1 MPLVAAIDVRATIDF
16 LRTPV
21 LETIAIAA
29 GALPIA
35 ILLGTP
41 TAIVIARGGRAG
53 ALLRALAAFVRAIPE
68 LVLAIVFVVAL
79 GFGAVPGTLAL
90 GLSGAATI
98 AKLYAEILESVRR
111 EPEEALRATGATAT
125 ASFLV
130 GLVPAAWPGL
140 IGFGAYTFESIM
152 RAAVIVGVVGAGG
165 LGSAMITSLNL
176 LDYGAFAWYVAALVV
191 LVIVVDS
198 TSGVLRA
205 RAPAWMAL
213 AAFAVV
219 SLTGIVALTSATH
232 DPWHAFA
239 TAPPRVLTYLARSI
253 PPAFTPTVIGN
264 AAWGVLETIGVAV
277 AGTFVG
283 ALAAIPLALLV
294 ARVVASGWVRGTGY
308 RPWSIL
314 PAFVARIV
322 LVVARS
328 VPPIAVALV
337 ALAFVGLGPKAGAVA
352 LAIHTAGV
360 LGKLF
365 AESLELV
372 DTLPAEA
379 LVASGSTGLA
389 AVAAG
394 IAPGA
399 FAAMSAHLLY
409 RWEWNVRASTT
420 LGIVGAGG
428 LGQQIFNAQQL
439 LHDRELLAYVIV
451 AIALVLGSDRI
462 TQLARRRFELRTM
475 ER

>member
-1 MPLVAAIDVRATIDF
+1 VLNLGATYEF
-16 LRTPV
+16 LRVPIV
-21 LETIAIAA
+21 ETIAIAA

-35 ILLGTP
+35 ILGGAPAAL
-41 TAIVIARGGRAG
+41 AIVRGGPLGATIRAI
-53 ALLRALAAFVRAIPE
+53 AAFVRAVPE

-79 GFGAVPGTLAL
+79 GFGSLPGTLAL
-90 GLSGAATI
+90 GISGAATI

-125 ASFLV
+125 ASFLI

-140 IGFGAYTFESIM
+140 VGFGAYAFESIV

-165 LGSAMITSLNL
+165 LGSAMITSINL
-176 LDYGAFAWYVAALVV
+176 LDYGAFFWYVAALVC
-191 LVIVVDS
+191 LVVAVDS
-198 TSGVLRA
+198 ASAILRD
-205 RAPAWMAL
+205 RAPAWVAL
-213 AAFAVV
+213 ATFGVV
-219 SLTGIVALTSATH
+219 SVVGIIALASTGHA
-232 DPWHAFA
+232 PWRVIA
-239 TAPPRVLTYLARSI
+239 TAAPRVVAYLARAI
-253 PPAFTPTVIGN
+253 PPDFSPKVLVSAGF
-264 AAWGVLETIGVAV
+264 GVLETVGVAL
-277 AGTFVG
+277 AGTIGG
-283 ALAAIPLALLV
+283 ALVAIPLALLI

-308 RPWSIL
+308 RPWSYA
-314 PAFVARIV
+314 PAALTRVV

-328 VPPIAVALV
+328 VPPIAVALI
-337 ALAFVGLGPKAGAVA
+337 ALSFVGLGPKAGAFA

-365 AESLELV
+365 AESLELT
-372 DTLPAEA
+372 DTVPAEA

-389 AVAAG
+389 AVG
-394 IAPGA
+394 IAIVPGA

-451 AIALVLGSDRI
+451 AIVVVIASDR
-462 TQLARRRFELRTM
+462 TTGFARRGLALQTM

>member
-1 MPLVAAIDVRATIDF
+1 MVNLGATAAYLRQPL
-16 LRTPV
+16 

-35 ILLGTP
+35 ILIGTP
-41 TAIVIARGGRAG
+41 AAIAIARGGPLGRTV
-53 ALLRALAAFVRAIPE
+53 RALASFARAIPE

-90 GLSGAATI
+90 GFSGAATI
-98 AKLYAEILESVRR
+98 AKLYAELIESMRR

-140 IGFGAYTFESIM
+140 VGFGAYAFESIV

-165 LGSAMITSLNL
+165 LGSAMITSIDL
-176 LDYGAFAWYVAALVV
+176 LDYASFGWYVAALVA
-191 LVIVVDS
+191 LVVAVD
-198 TSGVLRA
+198 TASGLLRE
-205 RAPAWMAL
+205 RAPAWVALGTFALVSLVGFVAL
-213 AAFAVV
+213 AT
-219 SLTGIVALTSATH
+219 TGNA
-232 DPWHAFA
+232 PWHTFA
-239 TAPPRVLTYLARSI
+239 TAPPRVFAYLARAI
-253 PPAFTPTVIGN
+253 PPDFSPHVLANAGLGVI
-264 AAWGVLETIGVAV
+264 ETIGVALV
-277 AGTFVG
+277 GTLAGTLV
-283 ALAAIPLALLV
+283 AIPLALLV
-294 ARVVASGWVRGTGY
+294 SRVVSSGWVRGTGY
-308 RPWSIL
+308 RPWSIV
-314 PAFVARIV
+314 PAFLTRVG

-328 VPPIAVALV
+328 VPPIAIALV
-337 ALAFVGLGPKAGAVA
+337 ALSFVGLGPKAGAFA

-372 DTLPAEA
+372 DPLPAEA
-379 LVASGSTGLA
+379 LVASGSTGLG
-389 AVAAG
+389 AVG
-394 IAPGA
+394 IGIVPGA
-399 FAAMSAHLLY
+399 LATMSAHLLY

-428 LGQQIFNAQQL
+428 LGQQIFNSQQL

-451 AIALVLGSDRI
+451 AIVLVIASDQATVFVR
-462 TQLARRRFELRTM
+462 QRFALRTM

>member
-1 MPLVAAIDVRATIDF
+1 MNAASMFEF
-16 LRTPV
+16 LRAPV
-21 LETIAIAA
+21 LETIAIAS
-29 GALPIA
+29 GALVIA
-35 ILLGTP
+35 IVLGTP
-41 TAIVIARGGRAG
+41 AAIVIARGGAVGAG
-53 ALLRALAAFVRAIPE
+53 LRAIAALVRAIPE

-90 GLSGAATI
+90 GISGAATI

-176 LDYGAFAWYVAALVV
+176 LDYRAFAWYVGALVL
-191 LVIVVDS
+191 LVIAVDT
-198 TSGVLRA
+198 TSGALRN
-205 RAPAWMAL
+205 RAPAWAPL
-213 AAFAVV
+213 AVFGLV
-219 SLTGIVALTSATH
+219 SLVGIATLATATH

-239 TAPPRVLTYLARSI
+239 TAPPRVVAYLSRAI
-253 PPAFTPTVIGN
+253 PPAFTPTVLAN
-264 AAWGVLETIGVAV
+264 AGWGVLETLGVALV
-277 AGTFVG
+277 GTLVG

-314 PAFVARIV
+314 PAFVTRVALI
-322 LVVARS
+322 VARS

-352 LAIHTAGV
+352 LALHTAGV

-365 AESLELV
+365 AESLELS

-379 LVASGSTGLA
+379 LVASGGTALA
-389 AVAAG
+389 AVAVG
-394 IAPGA
+394 IVPGA

-439 LHDRELLAYVIV
+439 LHDRELLAYVLV
-451 AIALVLGSDRI
+451 AIVLVLVSDRV
-462 TQLARRRFELRTM
+462 TQLGRRRLDLRTM
-475 ER
+475 AR

>member
-1 MPLVAAIDVRATIDF
+1 MNLSATVEF
-16 LRTPV
+16 LRVPI
-21 LETIAIAA
+21 LETVAIAA
-29 GALPIA
+29 GALFLAIA
-35 ILLGTP
+35 LGAP
-41 TAIVIARGGRAG
+41 AAIVIARGGSVGRA
-53 ALLRALAAFVRAIPE
+53 LRAVAALVRAIPE

-90 GLSGAATI
+90 GISGAATI
-98 AKLYAEILESVRR
+98 AKLYAEILEAVRR

-176 LDYGAFAWYVAALVV
+176 LDYRAFAWYVAALVA
-191 LVIVVDS
+191 LVVAVDAV
-198 TSGVLRA
+198 SGILRA
-205 RAPAWMAL
+205 RAPAWVAL
-213 AAFAVV
+213 AAFASV
-219 SLTGIVALTSATH
+219 SALGIAALATATH

-239 TAPPRVLTYLARSI
+239 TAPPRVVAYLARAI
-253 PPAFTPTVIGN
+253 PPAFTPAVI
-264 AAWGVLETIGVAV
+264 ASALWGVAETLGVAL
-277 AGTFVG
+277 AGTIVG
-283 ALAAIPLALLV
+283 AIAAVPLALLI

-308 RPWSIL
+308 RPWSIV
-314 PAFVARIV
+314 PATLGRIA
-322 LVVARS
+322 LVIARS

-352 LAIHTAGV
+352 LALHTAGV

-365 AESLELV
+365 AESLELG

-389 AVAAG
+389 AVAVG
-394 IAPGA
+394 IAPA
-399 FAAMSAHLLY
+399 TLPAMSAHLLY

-439 LHDRELLAYVIV
+439 LHDRELLAYVLV
-451 AIALVLGSDRI
+451 AMALVLASDALAERA
-462 TQLARRRFELRTM
+462 ARRFALRTM

>member
-1 MPLVAAIDVRATIDF
+1 MDVGGTFVF
-16 LRTPV
+16 LRQPL
-21 LETIAIAA
+21 LETIGIAA

-35 ILLGTP
+35 ILVGASAAL
-41 TAIVIARGGRAG
+41 AIVRGGPLGGFIRAG
-53 ALLRALAAFVRAIPE
+53 ASFVRAVPE

-90 GLSGAATI
+90 GISGAATV
-98 AKLYAEILESVRR
+98 AKLYAELLQSMRH

-140 IGFGAYTFESIM
+140 VGFGAYAFESIV

-165 LGSAMITSLNL
+165 LGSAMITSINL
-176 LDYGAFAWYVAALVV
+176 LDYAAFGWYVAALVA
-191 LVIVVDS
+191 LVVAVDAA
-198 TSGVLRA
+198 SGILRS
-205 RAPAWMAL
+205 RAPAGAAL
-213 AAFAVV
+213 ATFALV
-219 SLTGIVALTSATH
+219 SLVGIVALAQTGHAL
-232 DPWHAFA
+232 WHAFA
-239 TAPPRVLTYLARSI
+239 MAPPRLLAYFARAV
-253 PPAFTPTVIGN
+253 PPAFTPALLLS
-264 AAWGVLETIGVAV
+264 AAYGVLETLGVAL
-277 AGTFVG
+277 AGTLVG
-283 ALAAIPLALLV
+283 TLVAIPLALLV

-314 PAFVARIV
+314 PAIITRVG
-322 LVVARS
+322 LVIARS

-337 ALAFVGLGPKAGAVA
+337 ALSFVGLGPKAGAFA

-365 AESLELV
+365 AESLELT

-389 AVAAG
+389 AVAIG
-394 IAPGA
+394 IVPGA
-399 FAAMSAHLLY
+399 LGAMSAHLLY
-409 RWEWNVRASTT
+409 RFEWNVRASTT

-451 AIALVLGSDRI
+451 AIVVVIASDRA
-462 TQLARRRFELRTM
+462 TGFARRGLALQTM

>member
-1 MPLVAAIDVRATIDF
+1 MADLAATLEF
-16 LRTPV
+16 LRVPFV
-21 LETIAIAA
+21 ETIGIAA

-35 ILLGTP
+35 IGLGAP
-41 TAIVIARGGRAG
+41 AAIAIARGGKLGQTVRAVA
-53 ALLRALAAFVRAIPE
+53 ALVRAIPE

-90 GLSGAATI
+90 GISGAATI
-98 AKLYAEILESVRR
+98 AKLYAEILESVRH
-111 EPEEALRATGATAT
+111 EPEEALRASGATAT
-125 ASFLV
+125 TSFLV

-140 IGFGAYTFESIM
+140 VGFGAYAFESIV

-165 LGSAMITSLNL
+165 LGSALITSINL
-176 LDYGAFAWYVAALVV
+176 LDYTSFAWYVAALVV
-191 LVIVVDS
+191 LVVAVDS
-198 TSGVLRA
+198 ASGYLRD
-205 RAPAWMAL
+205 RSPAWVALGTFAAVSAVGIFAL
-213 AAFAVV
+213 ATTGHASWHDFA
-219 SLTGIVALTSATH
+219 S
-232 DPWHAFA
+232 
-239 TAPPRVLTYLARSI
+239 APPRVVAYLARAI
-253 PPAFTPTVIGN
+253 PPAFTPSVVAN
-264 AAWGVLETIGVAV
+264 AGFGVLETIGVALV
-277 AGTFVG
+277 GTLVG
-283 ALAAIPLALLV
+283 TLLGIPLAFLV

-314 PAFVARIV
+314 PAVVTRIG

-328 VPPIAVALV
+328 VPPIALALV
-337 ALAFVGLGPKAGAVA
+337 ALSFVGLGPKAGAFA

-389 AVAAG
+389 AVG
-394 IAPGA
+394 IGIVPGA
-399 FAAMSAHLLY
+399 IAAMSAHLLY
-409 RWEWNVRASTT
+409 RLEWNVRASTT

-451 AIALVLGSDRI
+451 AVALVFASDRA
-462 TQLARRRFELRTM
+462 TVFARRKLALRTM

>member
-1 MPLVAAIDVRATIDF
+1 VDVAATARF
-16 LRTPV
+16 LREPI
-21 LETIAIAA
+21 LETVAIAA
-29 GALPIA
+29 GALFIA
-35 ILLGTP
+35 IVVGTP
-41 TAIVIARGGRAG
+41 AAVAIARGGRVGTTLRSIA
-53 ALLRALAAFVRAIPE
+53 ALIRAIPE

-90 GLSGAATI
+90 GISGAATI

-111 EPEEALRATGATAT
+111 EPEEALRATGATGA

-176 LDYGAFAWYVAALVV
+176 LDYRAFGWYVAALVV
-191 LVIVVDS
+191 LVVAVDAAS
-198 TSGVLRA
+198 NVLRN
-205 RAPAWMAL
+205 RAAPWVPIG
-213 AAFAVV
+213 AFVAI
-219 SLTGIVALTSATH
+219 SILGIVALAAATH
-232 DPWHAFA
+232 DPWHGFA
-239 TAPPRVLTYLARSI
+239 TAPPRVAAYLARAI
-253 PPAFTPTVIGN
+253 PPAYTPTVIV
-264 AAWGVLETIGVAV
+264 AASWGVLETLGVALV
-277 AGTFVG
+277 GTLAG

-308 RPWSIL
+308 RPWSIV
-314 PAFVARIV
+314 PALLGRVG
-322 LVVARS
+322 LVIARS
-328 VPPIAVALV
+328 IPPIAVALV

-352 LAIHTAGV
+352 LALHTAGV

-365 AESLELV
+365 AESLELT

-379 LVASGSTGLA
+379 LVACGSTGLA
-389 AVAAG
+389 AVAVG
-394 IAPGA
+394 IVPGA

-439 LHDRELLAYVIV
+439 LHDRELLAYVLV
-451 AIALVLGSDRI
+451 AIVLVLASDRLTLI
-462 TQLARRRFELRTM
+462 ARRRLELRTM

>member
-1 MPLVAAIDVRATIDF
+1 MTVANLGATAAF
-16 LRTPV
+16 LRQPF
-21 LETIAIAA
+21 LETIAITA
-29 GALPIA
+29 GALPLA
-35 ILLGTP
+35 VLLGTP
-41 TAIVIARGGRAG
+41 AALAIARGGPLGTTVRAI
-53 ALLRALAAFVRAIPE
+53 AAFVRAVPE

-79 GFGAVPGTLAL
+79 GFGPVPGTLAL
-90 GLSGAATI
+90 GVSGAATI
-98 AKLYAEILESVRR
+98 AKLYAELLESVRR

-125 ASFLV
+125 TSFLV

-140 IGFGAYTFESIM
+140 VGFGAYAFESIV

-165 LGSAMITSLNL
+165 LGSAMITSINL
-176 LDYGAFAWYVAALVV
+176 LDYASFAWYVAALVA
-191 LVIVVDS
+191 IVVAVDFA
-198 TSGVLRA
+198 SGVLRD
-205 RAPAWMAL
+205 RAPPWVAL
-213 AAFAVV
+213 ATFAIV
-219 SLTGIVALTSATH
+219 SLVGVVALATTAH
-232 DPWHAFA
+232 APWQAFA
-239 TAPPRVLTYLARSI
+239 TAPPRVVAYLARAV
-253 PPAFTPTVIGN
+253 PPAFTPALLVSAGF
-264 AAWGVLETIGVAV
+264 GVLETLGVAL
-277 AGTFVG
+277 AGT
-283 ALAAIPLALLV
+283 LAGTLVAIPLALLV

-308 RPWSIL
+308 RPWSIV
-314 PAFVARIV
+314 PAALTRVG

-328 VPPIAVALV
+328 VPPIAIALV
-337 ALAFVGLGPKAGAVA
+337 ALSFVGLGPKAGAFA

-365 AESLELV
+365 AESLELT

-389 AVAAG
+389 GVALG
-394 IAPGA
+394 IVPGA

-451 AIALVLGSDRI
+451 AIGLVILSDRA
-462 TQLARRRFELRTM
+462 TVLARRGLHLRTM